1 MFEFTPEFTEK
12 MVEFLEPVV
21 RRRVQEQMQEEIQ
34 AEKKNTARAMLS
46 DGMSVAQ
53 IERYTNLPANQIEK
67 LRQEMEA

>member
-21 RRRVQEQMQEEIQ
+21 RRRMQEEIQ